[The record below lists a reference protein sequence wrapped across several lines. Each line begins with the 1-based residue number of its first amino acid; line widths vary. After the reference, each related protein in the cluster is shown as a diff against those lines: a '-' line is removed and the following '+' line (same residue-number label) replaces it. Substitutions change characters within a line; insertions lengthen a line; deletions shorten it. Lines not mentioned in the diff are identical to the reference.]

1 MNIPV
6 GIVSLLLVSRLIED
20 LPYLAERAKQARK
33 SISIDYIGIGLLALC
48 LGSLQVVLDRGQED
62 DWFFSHLI
70 SFLAVSFVVSLVGF
84 VIWELTRRRPVLDL
98 RLFKNRSFAAAAAMI
113 FVYGVQ
119 VYAMTVFIP
128 QFMQAFMG
136 YDAEL
141 AGMTL
146 APGAT
151 VMILL
156 MPAVGKLVTRVQ
168 ARWLAVAG
176 CLASAYAIHFV
187 SDEPR
192 PAD

>member
-1 MNIPV
+1 MDFLQNIPV
-6 GIVSLLLVSRLIED
+6 GIISLLLVSRLIED
-20 LPYLAERAKQARK
+20 PPYLVEHSKRARK
-33 SISIDYIGIGLLALC
+33 SISIDYIGIGLLALS

-62 DWFFSHLI
+62 DWFVSHLI
-70 SFLAVSFVVSLVGF
+70 SFLAFSFVASVVCF

-146 APGAT
+146 APGAL

-156 MPAVGKLVTRVQ
+156 MPTVGKLVTRVQ

-187 SDEPR
+187 
-192 PAD
+192 AMNL